1 MLGELEADGTVV
13 VSDLEAG
20 LGTLLRMESGHA
32 DVVLVVAESSAK
44 SIETARRA
52 AEIASERARV
62 VIVANRVR
70 HESDVQ
76 AIASSLEGY
85 ELVVVPEDPSI
96 TRADREG
103 LAPLDADP
111 EGPGVRAIVG
121 LAERLAAG
129 AARN

>member
-1 MLGELEADGTVV
+1 M

-20 LGTLLRMESGHA
+20 LGTLLRMEPGHA
-32 DVVLVVAESSAK
+32 DVVLVVAEPSAK

-52 AEIASERARV
+52 AEIASERGHV

-70 HESDVQ
+70 HDSDVE
-76 AIASSLEGY
+76 AIASSLQGY

-103 LAPLDADP
+103 MAPLDADP
-111 EGPGVRAIVG
+111 EGPGVKAIVE
-121 LAERLAAG
+121 LAERLAGDAV
-129 AARN
+129 RP